1 MIIVDTNIIT
11 YLFIEGENTSK
22 AEYALRKDSEWAAP
36 ILWRSEFRNV
46 LSFYMRNQNLELD
59 KAIKIMNKAIHL
71 MNENEYDVIS
81 LDVLQLAESSGCS
94 AYDCE
99 FVALAENLG
108 VSLVTSDKKVLK
120 AFPQYT
126 ISLEKY
132 IFCQTKFVI
141 PSE

>member
-1 MIIVDTNIIT
+1 MIIVDTNIVT
-11 YLFIEGENTSK
+11 YLFIEGENTTK
-22 AEYALRKDSEWAAP
+22 AESVIKKDTEWAAP

-46 LSFYMRNQNLELD
+46 LAFYMRNQNLKLE
-59 KAIKIMNKAIHL
+59 KAIKIMNEAVHL
-71 MNENEYDVIS
+71 MNEHEYDVIS

-99 FVALAENLG
+99 FVALAKDLG

-126 ISLEKY
+126 TSLDNY
-132 IFCQTKFVI
+132 IQ
-141 PSE
+141 